1 MGVKI
6 EDVDENKLEELQ
18 GKVVTDVAGSQGDR
32 KSVV

>member
-1 MGVKI
+1 MAVEI

-18 GKVVTDVAGSQGDR
+18 GKVVTDVADR